1 MKHFLYIFITLLSL
15 LTIQAQEVRND
26 DLGDVSDEFQNT
38 FFEALKQKGI
48 ENYDKAIDLLEK
60 CNSQHPDNAAINFE
74 LGKNYYELN
83 KFQLAEKALQ
93 KANSLKPNNQWIL
106 ETLYHLYHSQ
116 KNAPKVFE
124 TLKNL
129 DKVHPKYA
137 TTLVK
142 FYYKNQQHD
151 EALVLLSKLDAKGTN
166 TNREQL
172 SHLIYLHG
180 R

>member
-1 MKHFLYIFITLLSL
+1 MKQTLYIFITLLSM

-83 KFQLAEKALQ
+83 
-93 KANSLKPNNQWIL
+93 
-106 ETLYHLYHSQ
+106 
-116 KNAPKVFE
+116 
-124 TLKNL
+124 
-129 DKVHPKYA
+129 
-137 TTLVK
+137 
-142 FYYKNQQHD
+142 
-151 EALVLLSKLDAKGTN
+151 
-166 TNREQL
+166 
-172 SHLIYLHG
+172 
-180 R
+180 